1 VEKTKQNKKTK
12 NKTKQNKKMK
22 YSRLGK
28 TGLQVSKICVG
39 CMSFGTSEWQDWITD
54 EEESMKIIKKAF
66 DYGINFFDTADAY
79 SNGYSEIVL
88 GRALKKFNIP
98 RSQVVIATKC
108 HFQVYDDMKINSFAQ
123 RNETP
128 TPQTVNQRGNS
139 RKHIFDAVEAS
150 LKRLD
155 CDYIDLY
162 QIHRWD
168 YDTPIEE
175 TMEALHDLVKLG
187 KVRYIGASSM
197 STWQFQKANAIA
209 EKNGWTKFS
218 CMQNLYNLIYREEER
233 EMIPY
238 LIDAGIGMIC
248 WSPLARGALCGAPA
262 GSTKRSNSDKPRTN
276 LINSSTAIDEIVKV
290 VSQIAEKRGVSCSQ
304 IALAW
309 LFSKHYLTAPIVGCG
324 KEKYLDEAVAALDI
338 ILTPE
343 EIEELEK
350 YYKARPIFGFTP
362 GKLN

>member
-1 VEKTKQNKKTK
+1 
-12 NKTKQNKKMK
+12 MK
-22 YSRLGK
+22 YKRLGK
-28 TGLQVSKICVG
+28 TGLQVSRICIG
-39 CMSFGTSEWQDWITD
+39 CMSFGTSEWQDWVTD
-54 EEESMKIIKKAF
+54 EEESIKIIKKAF

-79 SNGYSEIVL
+79 SNGYSEVVL
-88 GRALKKFNIP
+88 GKALKQHNIP

-108 HFQVYDDMKINSFAQ
+108 YFQVYDNMKINSFAQ
-123 RNETP
+123 SNETP

-139 RKHIFDAVEAS
+139 RKHIFEAVEAS
-150 LKRLD
+150 LKRLGT
-155 CDYIDLY
+155 DYIDLY

-168 YDTPIEE
+168 YNTPIEE
-175 TMEALHDLVKLG
+175 TMEALHDLVKMG

-197 STWQFQKANAIA
+197 SAWQFQKANTIA

-248 WSPLARGALCGAPA
+248 WSPLARGALAGKSV
-262 GSTKRSNSDKPRTN
+262 GSTKRSVSDNPRKN
-276 LINSSTAIDEIVKV
+276 MIKNIDFLEDIVKAAN
-290 VSQIAEKRGVSCSQ
+290 QIAEKYNATSTQ

-309 LFSKHYLTAPIVGCG
+309 LFSKNYLTAPIVGCG

-338 ILTPE
+338 TLTPE

-350 YYKARPIFGFTP
+350 YYQPRPIFGYTP